1 MARPRLLPVLLAV
14 AAAALSSLPG
24 GAHAKSKLAKKS
36 DDIVNG
42 PLLTEKL
49 KAKRTLIVG
58 PDEEFKTVQ
67 AAIDAVP
74 AGNSEWVIVH
84 LRSGVHTGKVVIPE
98 TKPFI
103 FVRGNGKGRTSITHE
118 SASIDNAESAAF
130 TVNADNVIVFGISF
144 RNSAR
149 AGLIANS
156 EIRTVA
162 TMVAG
167 DKVAF
172 YHCAFYSPHHTL
184 FDSAGRH
191 YYESCYIQGNIDFIF
206 GNGQSIRTLT
216 TTLGRVGVQCPE
228 IFVKPDRRTEILG
241 SITAQNR
248 KEEDSGGFV
257 FLKGKVYGVGE
268 VYLGRVTDPYSRV
281 LFSDMYLSKTVNP
294 AGWTSY
300 GYPGSTANVMLAEYN
315 CTGPGAEASKRVPW
329 SRRLT
334 TDEAAKYLTVDF
346 INGKEWLPAY
356 YY

>member
-1 MARPRLLPVLLAV
+1 MARPCLLPFLL
-14 AAAALSSLPG
+14 AAAAVLSWAPG
-24 GAHAKSKLAKKS
+24 GALAKSKLAKKS

-42 PLLTEKL
+42 PLLTEKI

-67 AAIDAVP
+67 SAIDAVP

-84 LRSGVHTGKVVIPE
+84 LRSGVYSGKVVIPE
-98 TKPFI
+98 NKPFI
-103 FVRGNGKGRTSITHE
+103 FVRGNGKGRTSISHE
-118 SASIDNAESAAF
+118 SASPDNAESAAF
-130 TVNADNVIVFGISF
+130 TVNADNVIVFGITF

-162 TMVAG
+162 AMVAG

-172 YHCAFYSPHHTL
+172 YHCAFYSPHDTL

-206 GNGQSIRTLT
+206 GGGQSMF
-216 TTLGRVGVQCPE
+216 QCPE

-268 VYLGRVTDPYSRV
+268 VYLGRVTDPLSRV
-281 LFSDMYLSKTVNP
+281 IFSDTYLSKTINP

-300 GYPGSTANVMLAEYN
+300 GYAGSTGNVMLAEFN
-315 CTGPGAEASKRVPW
+315 CTGPGADASKRAPW

-334 TDEAAKYLTVDF
+334 KDEASKYLTVDF

>member
-1 MARPRLLPVLLAV
+1 MARPCLLPVLLAV
-14 AAAALSSLPG
+14 AAAVAALSSLPG
-24 GAHAKSKLAKKS
+24 SAHAKSKLSKKS

-118 SASIDNAESAAF
+118 SASIHNAESAAF

-206 GNGQSIRTLT
+206 GNGQSMFQASAARDP
-216 TTLGRVGVQCPE
+216 CPE
-228 IFVKPDRRTEILG
+228 IFVKPDRGTEILG
-241 SITAQNR
+241 SITA
-248 KEEDSGGFV
+248 
-257 FLKGKVYGVGE
+257 
-268 VYLGRVTDPYSRV
+268 
-281 LFSDMYLSKTVNP
+281 
-294 AGWTSY
+294 
-300 GYPGSTANVMLAEYN
+300 
-315 CTGPGAEASKRVPW
+315 
-329 SRRLT
+329 
-334 TDEAAKYLTVDF
+334 
-346 INGKEWLPAY
+346 
-356 YY
+356 